1 MVRQIG
7 IAIMSAGICL
17 ISLLSG
23 SGIGMAYGIYPK
35 AMTLFCVLFV
45 IFPLAQ
51 TVLQGVVQRRNL
63 ILFVGLAAII
73 GFWPMYQGYG
83 TLGIEYGWLLL
94 VPFVVGQIHISE
106 QDARTIGLVCGGF
119 ACAVLIANLFLGMFG
134 GWNRNIIAMMAF
146 LGCAVCSASP
156 WRTMMAKNIH
166 RAFLLVMAFWVLRLD
181 SRSCFFGI
189 LPLLCLFAF
198 NIIKPSYVLKKRLIR
213 RLLLITPALIAIG
226 VVMFQNA
233 RIFDVLNDLSRE
245 YFGKPVFNG
254 RNTIWDDGMNLW
266 QANFW
271 FGTGYINSGYWHNV
285 AVTALTAFGLVGY
298 LLWIGLFDHIMEQAS
313 HWKNDD
319 VLSGCTVAFLSI
331 MLQQSFE
338 LGMISTLGSMLP
350 YLLLGIMLGRMR
362 YLQYGPPEKKPL

>member
-7 IAIMSAGICL
+7 IGLMSIAICL

-23 SGIGMAYGIYPK
+23 SGIGMNYGVYSK
-35 AMTLFCVLFV
+35 AMAVFCVLFV
-45 IFPLAQ
+45 VLPLAQ
-51 TVLQGVVQRRNL
+51 VVLEGAVQRKDL
-63 ILFVGLAAII
+63 IFFVGLTAII

-83 TLGIEYGWLLL
+83 TTGMEYGWLLL
-94 VPFVVGQIHISE
+94 VPFVVGRIRISE

-119 ACAVLIANLFLGMFG
+119 AFAVLASNRFFGLFE
-134 GWNRNIIAMMAF
+134 GWNPNNIAMLAF

-156 WRTMMAKNIH
+156 WRSGLAINLH
-166 RAFLLVMAFWVLRLD
+166 RVYLLIMAFWVLQLD

-198 NIIKPSYVLKKRLIR
+198 NIIKPAYVLKKRLLR
-213 RLLLITPALIAIG
+213 RLLLITPALIAVG
-226 VVMFQNA
+226 VVLFQNA
-233 RIFDVLNDLSRE
+233 PIFDVLNDLSRE
-245 YFGKPVFNG
+245 YFGKPIFNG
-254 RNTIWDDGMNLW
+254 RNYTWEIGLQKWSENP
-266 QANFW
+266 W

-285 AVTALTAFGLVGY
+285 AVTALTSFGLVGY
-298 LLWIGLFDHIMEQAS
+298 LLWVGLFDHIMEQAS
-313 HWKNDD
+313 VWKNDD

-338 LGMISTLGSMLP
+338 LGLISTLGSMLP

-362 YLQYGPPEKKPL
+362 YLRYGPPERKPL